1 MPPRELLGLKPAT
14 TYPAIV
20 GGVLAKIRNDRN
32 LRQDE
37 LAQSVGITQATWS
50 RIECG
55 HCSITVEHL
64 RKAADK
70 LGASPG
76 EILKYADRAE
86 SDFRKKGGYVSASHD
101 SLNNNQKVVLIAA
114 GALLIVIAAAIMAS
128 QRG

>member
-1 MPPRELLGLKPAT
+1 MQTVQLKPAT

-20 GGVLAKIRNDRN
+20 GGVLTQIRNEKG

-37 LAQSVGITQATWS
+37 LAQSVGVTQATWS
-50 RIECG
+50 RIERG
-55 HCSITVEHL
+55 HSSITVEHL

-76 EILKYADRAE
+76 NILNYADRTE
-86 SDFRKKGGYVSASHD
+86 IDFRNRGGDVIVSRD
-101 SLNNNQKVVLIAA
+101 SLDNQQVALIAG
-114 GALLIVIAAAIMAS
+114 GALLILVAAAIIAS

>member
-1 MPPRELLGLKPAT
+1 MQAKLLKPAT

-37 LAQSVGITQATWS
+37 LAQSVGVTQATWS
-50 RIECG
+50 RIERG
-55 HCSITVEHL
+55 HSSITVEHL

-76 EILKYADRAE
+76 EILKYADRTE
-86 SDFRKKGGYVSASHD
+86 SDFRNQGGYISASRD
-101 SLNNNQKVVLIAA
+101 NLDNQKMALIAA
-114 GALLIVIAAAIMAS
+114 GSLLIVIAAAIVAS